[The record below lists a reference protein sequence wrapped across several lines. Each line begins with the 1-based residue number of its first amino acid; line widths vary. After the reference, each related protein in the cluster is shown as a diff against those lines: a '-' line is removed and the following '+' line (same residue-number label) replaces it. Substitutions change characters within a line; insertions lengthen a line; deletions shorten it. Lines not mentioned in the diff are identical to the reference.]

1 MCAGKQIRAR
11 KLGSNALSDKYM
23 LLTPVEERFQDL
35 ALFCAHTGFSNVRTT
50 RKTMDIDILPIFRSL
65 WEVSRFLSQ
74 NRETTNSVT
83 CGLAVQSLDLAW
95 RLFPQEQQT
104 LWFIQSEAR
113 FILYIR
119 KGLSN
124 SSLDI
129 LTDEDEDLVGSVLQT
144 TFRPHPI
151 ALSIDAFLNKQD
163 AAQPCLPIY
172 NTLRIMVPH
181 YLIVHGLSRNSIGN
195 RMNKLRKDGNVCG
208 KHIY

>member
-1 MCAGKQIRAR
+1 MRSERTSAMRAGKQIRAR

-23 LLTPVEERFQDL
+23 LPTPVEERFQDL

-74 NRETTNSVT
+74 NRETTNAVT

-144 TFRPHPI
+144 T
-151 ALSIDAFLNKQD
+151 
-163 AAQPCLPIY
+163 C
-172 NTLRIMVPH
+172 TL
-181 YLIVHGLSRNSIGN
+181 
-195 RMNKLRKDGNVCG
+195 D
-208 KHIY
+208 